1 MHRTGESTS
10 KGGATSLKKRTRAFD
25 IKINILI
32 HIKADSSPCPQTPSP
47 ASLKF
52 WILELFLCLIHVCCI
67 SSGWLFG
74 GEDSGCCFVVCETFR
89 LVHEPKHSV
98 IAFSSTHEQ
107 LRAAGESDSVSIE
120 KHHVFKRKCSREGA
134 KGQLGFLRSQ
144 WHPSL
149 QAPTLSGCRPIL
161 GHPVAWERGLR

>member
-1 MHRTGESTS
+1 MCAASHLDGCLVG
-10 KGGATSLKKRTRAFD
+10 KIPGAVLWCVR
-25 IKINILI
+25 
-32 HIKADSSPCPQTPSP
+32 PSD
-47 ASLKF
+47 
-52 WILELFLCLIHVCCI
+52 H
-67 SSGWLFG
+67 
-74 GEDSGCCFVVCETFR
+74 
-89 LVHEPKHSV
+89 VHEPKHSV

-144 WHPSL
+144 WLPSL
-149 QAPTLSGCRPIL
+149 QTPTLSGCRPIL